1 MILNKIEITN
11 FKCFIEKVFEFD
23 ENLNIFNMPNG
34 TGKTSLIQ
42 ALIFALFNKRPS
54 GLDFDSLRND
64 LTKNC
69 NIILTFTH
77 NDDIYIIDRKFGKGS
92 SSELYKNGN
101 LISRTITETQ
111 NLINEI
117 IPESLA
123 QGLWGANSLA
133 LSPILKTEYLFE
145 VLETEFAEP
154 LDIKKKFQDEKTY
167 VQKRLSSMKNLN
179 ESITQKD
186 LDTLKLEIQ
195 TIEEKIKSK
204 VYVED
209 SDIIKAKNCQQQYP
223 EYLEVKK
230 QLETMS
236 AEYDIDT
243 ARRLQRILRDNNIKT
258 EQDWNKHFNLIER
271 ELNAEKSKSNKI
283 HPLMKY
289 PQGVIKQMLADSKKA
304 NKCIFCGGPYHEII
318 IDYNLVDSQKIE
330 YLERQLEDKK
340 YNFGLLVQSIRYYGV
355 KKKLEDLEWIN
366 TFDWQNILKKYD
378 EESNRLYIEL
388 DKKKEK
394 YELLNKDF
402 QKITELLA
410 LRQKYERIKNCIN
423 IAQEYIDKAKDYYSN
438 SILLDASKILNSL
451 NSRYDNLKVDDG
463 IYKVKVYTDDFTT
476 FSYLP
481 IMVLSAGEKTIVA
494 LSLIL
499 AIRNQFL
506 RGIPLIFDE
515 AFSNLDQSNLEAI
528 KNLIRKDYGQWLIV
542 SHDLNMIQE

>member
-11 FKCFIEKVFEFD
+11 FKCFTEKVFEFD

-77 NDDIYIIDRKFGKGS
+77 NDDIYVIDRKFGKGS

-195 TIEEKIKSK
+195 EIEEKIKSK

-230 QLETMS
+230 QLETMY

-258 EQDWNKHFNLIER
+258 EQDWNKHFNIIEK

-289 PQGVIKQMLADSKKA
+289 PQSVIKQMLADSKKT
-304 NKCIFCGGPYHEII
+304 NKCIFCGGPYHEIV

-330 YLERQLEDKK
+330 YLEKQLEDKK
-340 YNFGLLVQSIRYYGV
+340 YNFGSLVQSIRYYGV

-394 YELLNKDF
+394 YESLNKDF
-402 QKITELLA
+402 QKITELLT

-481 IMVLSAGEKTIVA
+481 VMVLSAGEKTIVA